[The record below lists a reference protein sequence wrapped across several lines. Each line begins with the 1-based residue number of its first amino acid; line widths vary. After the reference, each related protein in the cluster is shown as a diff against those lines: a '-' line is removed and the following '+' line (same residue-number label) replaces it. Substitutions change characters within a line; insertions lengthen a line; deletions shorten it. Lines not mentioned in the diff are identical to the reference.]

1 MVIALDFDNTLCIGG
16 FPNLGE
22 PRMWLIEKAKR
33 WRAQGHKL
41 ILWTCREDVLSGERC
56 VFKPRLYL
64 TEAVEFC
71 RSYGLEFD
79 AVNAS
84 IDEIEN
90 PDYRFAR
97 KIFADVYID
106 DKSVAFYETA
116 NSLGDVTGGF
126 MCNTILC
133 DGDSL

>member
-22 PRMWLIEKAKR
+22 PRMWLIEKAKH
-33 WRAQGHKL
+33 WRENGHKL
-41 ILWTCREDVLSGERC
+41 ILWTCREDVLPGERC

-64 TEAVEFC
+64 TEAVDFC
-71 RSYGLEFD
+71 RSFGLEFD

-90 PDYRFAR
+90 PEYRFAR
-97 KIFADVYID
+97 KIFADMYID
-106 DKSVAFYETA
+106 DKSVAIYENGGDGSFMY
-116 NSLGDVTGGF
+116 NSL
-126 MCNTILC
+126 LC
-133 DGDSL
+133 AGAYL

>member
-1 MVIALDFDNTLCIGG
+1 MVIALDFDQTICIGG

-33 WRAQGHKL
+33 WREQGHKV
-41 ILWTCREDVLSGERC
+41 ILWTCREDVQPGEKC

-71 RSYGLEFD
+71 KSFGLEFD

-84 IDEIEN
+84 IDEVEN
-90 PDYRFAR
+90 PEYRFAR

-106 DKSVAFYETA
+106 DKSVAFYET
-116 NSLGDVTGGF
+116 GKTGGF
-126 MCNTILC
+126 MYNSALC
-133 DGDSL
+133 GGVLL

>member
-22 PRMWLIEKAKR
+22 PRMWLIEKAKQ

-41 ILWTCREDVLSGERC
+41 ILWTCREDVLPGERC

-64 TEAVEFC
+64 TEALDFC

-84 IDEIEN
+84 IDEVAN

-97 KIFADVYID
+97 KIFADVYVD
-106 DKSVAFYETA
+106 DKSVAIYENGGSGSFMF
-116 NSLGDVTGGF
+116 NS
-126 MCNTILC
+126 ILC
-133 DGDSL
+133 AGELL